1 MNLDK
6 LFTKESTIKIS
17 VISINDKKITKSIF
31 NQLNIKNPFDKHINL
46 LENVLF
52 LGYINDK
59 TKWIIWK
66 DNDFL
71 YKYELKHLLQIKW
84 IDVNRNTIKDLL
96 EIYPTEVVKNAYHFV
111 DGYTPKPG
119 DVAFYYGITPDG
131 NNNEH
136 VAMVLGIR
144 NDTLITIG
152 GNEGEKGEM
161 KIRYDKLSLGSKGLV
176 GFGELKQ

>member
-111 DGYTPKPG
+111 DDNLNEYKEETISNTLNREDLHDFIYKQ
-119 DVAFYYGITPDG
+119 DMINKIIENITKRQIF
-131 NNNEH
+131 
-136 VAMVLGIR
+136 V
-144 NDTLITIG
+144 
-152 GNEGEKGEM
+152 
-161 KIRYDKLSLGSKGLV
+161 
-176 GFGELKQ
+176 